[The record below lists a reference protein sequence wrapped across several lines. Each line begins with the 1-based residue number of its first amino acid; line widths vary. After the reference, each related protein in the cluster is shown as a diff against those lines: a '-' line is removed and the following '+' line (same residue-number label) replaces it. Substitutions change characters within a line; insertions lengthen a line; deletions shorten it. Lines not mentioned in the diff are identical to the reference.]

1 MHKKLNK
8 YQVNLTDANHQALA
22 SDELISKAIIN
33 KALHIKSSQLPFYYH
48 NINSNPSNRTLL
60 HTRITSKSL
69 IRSFLFPT
77 KKKKK
82 GSIFGTNNAI
92 DIINFKTFFQN
103 LLWWQIIIGAT
114 LFPHGITTIITLLHT
129 NHKLPPQQM

>member
-1 MHKKLNK
+1 M
-8 YQVNLTDANHQALA
+8 TDANHQALA

-48 NINSNPSNRTLL
+48 NINSNPSNRILL

-69 IRSFLFPT
+69 IRSFLFP
-77 KKKKK
+77 KKKK
-82 GSIFGTNNAI
+82 SIFGSIQFDINNAI
-92 DIINFKTFFQN
+92 DIINFTTFFQN
-103 LLWWQIIIGAT
+103 LLWWQIKIGAT
-114 LFPHGITTIITLLHT
+114 LFPHGTTTIITLLHN